1 MVSLPGRRDAAPYKE
16 MLRIRR
22 TGCLPLVLLPGRR
35 DAAPYKEMLRI
46 RRTWLLIFGAA
57 ARRAGVGAPY
67 MKAFRMRRTIEFVEG
82 ALTHSLPQRGRVP
95 PTRATGEGE
104 RDGTAMWK

>member
-1 MVSLPGRRDAAPYKE
+1 MVS
-16 MLRIRR
+16 
-22 TGCLPLVLLPGRR
+22 LPGRR

-67 MKAFRMRRTIEFVEG
+67 MEAFRMRRTIEFVEG
-82 ALTHSLPQRGRVP
+82 ALTHSLPQRGRVS

-104 RDGTAMWK
+104 RDVIAMRK